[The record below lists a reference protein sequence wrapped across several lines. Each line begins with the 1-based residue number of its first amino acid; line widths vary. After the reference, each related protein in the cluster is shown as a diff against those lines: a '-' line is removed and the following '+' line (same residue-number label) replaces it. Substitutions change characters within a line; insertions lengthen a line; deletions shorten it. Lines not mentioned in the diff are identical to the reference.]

1 MEAAVR
7 FALVIAGVLA
17 SAQPALAGP
26 VVRLDGGA
34 VQGKVSGA
42 VEAFLGVPYA
52 APPVGPLRWRAPQPA
67 ASWTGTRDATRF
79 APACYQGI
87 AQPWGPYS
95 QEFIAQP
102 PLSEDCLTLN
112 VWKPAGVKRRLPV
125 LVYIHGGAFSGGA
138 GHVPVYDGA
147 ALAAR
152 GAVVITINYRVGV
165 LGFMAHPG
173 LSAEAPGKTSGNY
186 GLLDQVAALEWVRAN
201 AARFGGDPGN
211 VTVAGESAGAASVNY
226 LQVMPAA
233 KGLFHRAISFSGASM
248 AIDMPPL
255 ARSEAA
261 GQALAERLGAAS
273 VEALRQVPADQLIA
287 ATAVV
292 PVPGGAPP
300 RLVHVPNLDG
310 VVLPADPDRPAAPR
324 ITSVPLL
331 TGFNAEEMIDFSVRT
346 PAAFEQA
353 VRRRYGDFADR
364 LLALYPH
371 ADAAQATQANADLAR
386 DRYMA
391 GLVLWAQAR
400 PKAARDPIYLYR
412 HDQPYPAVRG
422 QQGWGAFHS
431 SGLPYV
437 FGTIGLGD
445 RAFGAADRA
454 VSRHWQDVIIAFARS
469 GNPALPGRPWGAV
482 RAGTTQVMAFGQ
494 IQGANPAMAPAMR
507 PAVST
512 PERLA
517 AWRAYAAAGGRLGL
531 M

>member
-1 MEAAVR
+1 MSVKSLLAMI
-7 FALVIAGVLA
+7 ALALG
-17 SAQPALAGP
+17 AQPALAGP
-26 VVRLDGGA
+26 VVRLEHGA

-42 VEAFLGVPYA
+42 AEAFLGVPYA

-67 ASWTGTRDATRF
+67 AGWSGTRDATRF
-79 APACYQGI
+79 GAGCYQGV

-95 QEFIAQP
+95 QEFIAAP

-112 VWKPAGVKRRLPV
+112 VWKPAGMKRGLPV

-138 GHVPVYDGA
+138 GHVPVYDGS

-173 LSAEAPGKTSGNY
+173 LSAETPGKTSGNY

-255 ARSEAA
+255 AQSEAA
-261 GQALAERLGAAS
+261 GQALAGRLGAAS

-287 ATAVV
+287 ATSMM

-300 RLVHVPNLDG
+300 RLVYVPNLDG
-310 VVLPADPDRPAAPR
+310 AVLPADPVQPAAPR
-324 ITSVPLL
+324 MTRVPLL

-371 ADAAQATQANADLAR
+371 ADDAQAAQANVDLAR

-391 GLVLWAQAR
+391 GLLLWAQAR

-445 RAFGAADRA
+445 RTFSAADQA
-454 VSRHWQDVIIAFARS
+454 VSRHWQDVIIAFARR

-494 IQGANPAMAPAMR
+494 IQGSTPAMAPAMK

-517 AWRAYAAAGGRLGL
+517 AWRAYAAAGGKLGL